1 MLTLPWMMTWPILE
15 SPSLVTK
22 ELVSPVE
29 EKVGAAGLERE
40 GDEEKEKEAGTSLGT
55 HCRRGLISE
64 NPQWYH
70 RGPGHHLC

>member
-15 SPSLVTK
+15 SPRLVTK

-29 EKVGAAGLERE
+29 EKVGAAGLDRE

-55 HCRRGLISE
+55 HCRRG
-64 NPQWYH
+64 
-70 RGPGHHLC
+70 

>member
-1 MLTLPWMMTWPILE
+1 MTWPILE

-29 EKVGAAGLERE
+29 EKVGAAGLDRE

-55 HCRRGLISE
+55 HCRRG
-64 NPQWYH
+64 
-70 RGPGHHLC
+70 